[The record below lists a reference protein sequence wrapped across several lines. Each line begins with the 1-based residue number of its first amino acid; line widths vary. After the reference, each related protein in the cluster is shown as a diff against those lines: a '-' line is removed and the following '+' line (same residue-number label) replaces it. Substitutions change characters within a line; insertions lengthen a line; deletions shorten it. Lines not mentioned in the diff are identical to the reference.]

1 MDVIGRLCDSLNPV
15 LWGLASGYSPSADEA
30 ETRIKLS
37 ASVPLALGTAKERA
51 VGNAKVWLPGALQQ
65 NLSDPG
71 LRMGLIASV
80 VLTGGGLH
88 PAQ

>member
-1 MDVIGRLCDSLNPV
+1 MTARH
-15 LWGLASGYSPSADEA
+15 ADEA

-37 ASVPLALGTAKERA
+37 AFVPQALGIAKKRA
-51 VGNAKVWLPGALQQ
+51 AGNAKVWLPGALQQ
-65 NLSDPG
+65 NLSGPG

-80 VLTGGGLH
+80 VLTGRGLH